1 MKNLLLIAFLLTT
14 SLANGQSYYD
24 IADTKSGNL
33 VFDDQD
39 IRGLWEVE
47 KVEVGDE
54 EMTPTA
60 RWFEILEGG
69 KLFGGNGGITN
80 TRGAWTFD
88 QNTNKLEQLSNGQKD
103 PYGAF
108 DVIFSDEANR
118 MTWSRIEEGMEVK
131 VSLKRVTE
139 KPLAPWDFDH
149 WLLEK

>member
-60 RWFEILEGG
+60 RWFEILEG
-69 KLFGGNGGITN
+69 KAIWWQW
-80 TRGAWTFD
+80 RHY
-88 QNTNKLEQLSNGQKD
+88 QH
-103 PYGAF
+103 
-108 DVIFSDEANR
+108 
-118 MTWSRIEEGMEVK
+118 
-131 VSLKRVTE
+131 
-139 KPLAPWDFDH
+139 PWCVDF
-149 WLLEK
+149 